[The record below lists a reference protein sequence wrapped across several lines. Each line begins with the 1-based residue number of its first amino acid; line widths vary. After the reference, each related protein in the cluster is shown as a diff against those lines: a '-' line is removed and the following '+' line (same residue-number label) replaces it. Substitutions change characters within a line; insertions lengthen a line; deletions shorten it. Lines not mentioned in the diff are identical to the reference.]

1 MGASQGKERPQ
12 HQSTPTGA
20 KVATAKPVAAQQT
33 ISGQC
38 THECSY
44 APRLQRCCITY
55 FLLEPVD
62 CVIIGAPQDDAICTI
77 LKGELVYTL

>member
-44 APRLQRCCITY
+44 APRLEVLYYVLPIRTGGLCNHWSTSRRCY
-55 FLLEPVD
+55 LYNLE
-62 CVIIGAPQDDAICTI
+62 G
-77 LKGELVYTL
+77 